1 MERQGERQV
10 GRFCG
15 GKPTPTP
22 ERPIDLQPAPRGVIL
37 YQGVETGYQRAFPQR
52 EFHDSWVPD
61 GTGKASPLTD
71 GSLPL
76 RLGLINSAFAQA
88 GKGTRYGLEQ
98 TKRLGFD
105 SVDLLA
111 DPLDMT
117 AAERRLIADTCR
129 ELDLPITSLC
139 CVALGLIDFSP
150 PVRRFHLD
158 RCRAHLDLAAD
169 YGCRNL
175 LLVLGEYVW
184 QQEVIPPA
192 EQWRLGV
199 DAVRQLGAYAADRG
213 LKIAIELEPF
223 KLSLVNSID
232 TMLHFLDDVGLP
244 ETVMAN
250 CDISHLDLVH
260 TKPAEVARLA
270 GRIEHVHVSD
280 CDGKVHGDL
289 PPGRGVTPIAD
300 FLAAIRDTG
309 YDGTVSIELEFSPE
323 PEKIVEWVAEA
334 HDATEAILDRLGCR
348 PARRR

>member
-1 MERQGERQV
+1 M
-10 GRFCG
+10 
-15 GKPTPTP
+15 
-22 ERPIDLQPAPRGVIL
+22 
-37 YQGVETGYQRAFPQR
+37 
-52 EFHDSWVPD
+52 
-61 GTGKASPLTD
+61 
-71 GSLPL
+71 

-88 GKGTRYGLEQ
+88 GKGTRFGLEQ
-98 TKRLGFD
+98 TKQLGFD

-129 ELDLPITSLC
+129 ELDLPIVSLC

-158 RCRAHLDLAAD
+158 RCRAHLDLAAE

-192 EQWRLGV
+192 EQWKLGV

-213 LKIAIELEPF
+213 VRIAIELEPF

-232 TMLHFLDDVGLP
+232 TMLRFLDDVGLP

-309 YDGTVSIELEFSPE
+309 YDGTVSIELEFSPQ

>member
-1 MERQGERQV
+1 M
-10 GRFCG
+10 
-15 GKPTPTP
+15 
-22 ERPIDLQPAPRGVIL
+22 
-37 YQGVETGYQRAFPQR
+37 
-52 EFHDSWVPD
+52 
-61 GTGKASPLTD
+61 
-71 GSLPL
+71 

-88 GKGTRYGLEQ
+88 GKGTRFGLEQ

-129 ELDLPITSLC
+129 ELDLPIVSLC

-192 EQWRLGV
+192 EQWKLGV

-232 TMLHFLDDVGLP
+232 TMLRFLDDVGLP

-289 PPGRGVTPIAD
+289 PPGRGVTPIAE

-334 HDATEAILDRLGCR
+334 HDATAAILDTLGCR